1 MVVGGSRQLQF
12 TIPHSTVMKS
22 SDRTNLIEIIFKC
35 KKLVNSFTPYSKLIM
50 VHTIHSSLQFISKC
64 FLHSLETVNQSA
76 YFHPINTGLIVM
88 KKEKLLGTISTS
100 LQKGGLAEYEI
111 LNETIRYLTCLFHES
126 SAVQSDR
133 FVSVI

>member
-35 KKLVNSFTPYSKLIM
+35 KKTIRRNQLSPVVNDNFLKL
-50 VHTIHSSLQFISKC
+50 
-64 FLHSLETVNQSA
+64 A
-76 YFHPINTGLIVM
+76 TGEEITQ
-88 KKEKLLGTISTS
+88 KLLFKFYGTDVAAI
-100 LQKGGLAEYEI
+100 KMRDYA
-111 LNETIRYLTCLFHES
+111 IRYLTWLFHES

-133 FVSVI
+133 FVSVIW